1 MQYFLLLITSGAKR
15 GLVIPVNKIA
25 TCTGYNRIQPQAYRL
40 VIICHRANF
49 HRYRLKWPAR
59 FYAGFRAG
67 AEWLYQGGLRQTVKS
82 INRFDVYNNNFL
94 EFRYLYYLLK
104 PVVTSNLLPFRRFC
118 ALNNFINT
126 IIDYMVWIFIFLQS
140 LVLYQLIVKD
150 NKVLKEE

>member
-1 MQYFLLLITSGAKR
+1 MRVFGGRRAAKTAV
-15 GLVIPVNKIA
+15 G
-25 TCTGYNRIQPQAYRL
+25 
-40 VIICHRANF
+40 IICCQKRHQG
-49 HRYRLKWPAR
+49 L
-59 FYAGFRAG
+59 AGKTS
-67 AEWLYQGGLRQTVKS
+67 L
-82 INRFDVYNNNFL
+82 
-94 EFRYLYYLLK
+94 LLK